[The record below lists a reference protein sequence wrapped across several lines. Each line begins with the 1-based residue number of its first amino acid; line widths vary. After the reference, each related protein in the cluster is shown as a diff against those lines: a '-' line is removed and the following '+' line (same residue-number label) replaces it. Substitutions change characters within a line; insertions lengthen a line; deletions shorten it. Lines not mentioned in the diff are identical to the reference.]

1 MRIKIE
7 NMNSYKYLIIGTG
20 MTADAAVRGIRE
32 LDATGS
38 IGLIGVETDPPY
50 NRPPLSKGLWK
61 GKSLDSI
68 WRKTD
73 KLQVTL
79 QLGRKVVSLNAE
91 EHSVQDE
98 IGESYSGEQILL
110 ATGGSPRRLPF
121 GGDDI
126 LYYRF
131 VADYERLLQMTSQST
146 TFTVIGG
153 SFIGSEIAAA
163 LAMNGKK
170 VRLLFPEAGICA
182 RAFPIDLSLFL
193 NEYYAKKGVE
203 VLPGEYLRDIQRRE
217 GRLLLNTQGGR
228 EIVCE
233 GVVAG
238 IGIQPNVELAKSAGL
253 KIGNG
258 ISVDEYLVTS
268 HADIYAAGDVAEFYN
283 PALDRR
289 MRVEHEDNA
298 NAMGRQAG
306 RNMAGV
312 REAYQHLPFFY
323 SDLFDLG
330 YEAVGNLD
338 SRLTIEA
345 DWQDRFNK
353 GVIYYLDKK
362 RLNGVLLWNV
372 WDKVPDARDLIAKP
386 KLFNLKTR
394 KNLIG
399 G

>member
-1 MRIKIE
+1 
-7 NMNSYKYLIIGTG
+7 MNSYKYLIIGTG

-38 IGLIGVETDPPY
+38 IGLIGIETDPPY

-61 GKSLDSI
+61 GKSIDGI
-68 WRKTD
+68 WRKTE

-79 QLGRKVVSLNAE
+79 HLGRKVVSLKAE
-91 EHSVQDE
+91 EHIVQDE
-98 IGESYSGEQILL
+98 RGDSYSGDQILL

-126 LYYRF
+126 LYYRS
-131 VADYERLLQMTSQST
+131 VVDYKRLFEMTTRNT
-146 TFTVIGG
+146 TFAVIGG
-153 SFIGSEIAAA
+153 SFVGSEIAAA

-170 VRLLFPEAGICA
+170 VTLLFPEAGICA
-182 RAFPIDLSLFL
+182 RTLPLDLSLFL
-193 NEYYAKKGVE
+193 NDYYAKKGVE
-203 VLPGEYLRDIQRRE
+203 VLPGEYLRDIQPRE
-217 GRLLLNTQGGR
+217 GRLFLNTQGGR

-238 IGIQPNVELAKSAGL
+238 IGIQPNVELARSAGL

-258 ISVDEYLVTS
+258 ISVDEHLVTS
-268 HADIYAAGDVAEFYN
+268 HASIYAAGDVAEFYN
-283 PALDRR
+283 PALKRR

-306 RNMAGV
+306 RNMAGAK
-312 REAYQHLPFFY
+312 EPYQHLAFFY

-330 YEAVGNLD
+330 YEAVGHLD

-345 DWQDRFNK
+345 DWQDRFQK
-353 GVIYYLDKK
+353 GVICYLDNK

-372 WDKVPDARDLIAKP
+372 WGKVADARALISNP

-394 KNLIG
+394 KNLIAS
-399 G
+399 